1 MSIFSKRN
9 IKVAATKRNKFNL
22 SSKVI
27 TTLNIG
33 DTQPIYCREVIP
45 SDKWTIDINSFTRLS
60 PIPVPTYAQIKQVNR
75 AFFVKYK
82 DIWRNWEGFYTNT
95 GALLNGTNVDV
106 NKAPTLTNAEM
117 VSKLINSTVTVVNY
131 RGDTPETV
139 NLFESTTSGDGVF
152 RYNGTDY
159 NPSFIGKKILNILN
173 GLGIQLNFSSSDTT
187 PINIL
192 PILAYLKVHLDY
204 YLPSRYFTNSNIRN
218 ILSWQN
224 VDIAAKF
231 HEILQELANCAYYY
245 IDNDYFTSS
254 WSTPNNIGNNPLVGT
269 TSIPDPAIGNDNFL
283 SYTDQNSS
291 TKYSPTVL
299 QNASQTPT
307 LTAQGLQVL
316 NSFYNWIT
324 RKNLSGNKYFE
335 QILSQFGI
343 HLPYHDDMRSLYLGG
358 SVNMTEFGV
367 VFDTGKNVGDFAGQ
381 GTNKARTGNLSFTSD
396 EYGCVIVLTSIVPE
410 MGYVQGRNREWLH
423 VDRLDFFQPEFDC
436 VGMQGVRKDELLT
449 VHYEDN
455 YKDVTVGTDTYSN
468 KAGTI
473 IGYQPR
479 YNEYRR
485 NIDLLNGDF
494 VHSETEFS
502 LRAYH
507 SFRLFDEA
515 FPQSSTLNQYFRRS
529 DSFSPSINRIFNNT
543 NVTFDHFIAVF
554 DVKAIAHRK
563 MKSLDDAFD
572 LEGYDEV
579 TVNNDNSLD

>member
-9 IKVAATKRNKFNL
+9 IKVAANKRNKFNL

-33 DTQPIYCREVIP
+33 DTQPIFCREVIP
-45 SDKWTIDINSFTRLS
+45 SDKWSIDINSFTRLS

-82 DIWRNWEGFYTNT
+82 DIWKNWEGFYTNT
-95 GALLNGTNVDV
+95 GALVNGVKVDV
-106 NKAPTLTNAEM
+106 TQAPTITNKEL
-117 VSKLINSTVTVVNY
+117 VESLLYSSVTVVNY
-131 RGDTPETV
+131 RGDSPESIR
-139 NLFESTTSGDGVF
+139 LFEQVTENQGLV
-152 RYNGTDY
+152 RYNTQDY
-159 NPSFIGKKILNILN
+159 LPSFIGKKVMNILN
-173 GLGIQLNFSSSDTT
+173 GLGIKLNFAPGDTT

-204 YLPSRYFTNSNIRN
+204 YLPSRYFSNSKIRN
-218 ILSWQN
+218 ILTWQN
-224 VDIAAKF
+224 VDIKDKF
-231 HEILQELANCAYYY
+231 GDILQELANCAYYY

-254 WSTPNNIGNNPLVGT
+254 WSTPNNIGSNSLVGT
-269 TSIPDPAIGNDNFL
+269 TNFTDPSTQTFNISDSL
-283 SYTDQNSS
+283 TSYS
-291 TKYSPTVL
+291 TAPTI
-299 QNASQTPT
+299 Q
-307 LTAQGLQVL
+307 QGLATQTGSISATSL
-316 NSFYNWIT
+316 QLLQSLYNWIT

-367 VFDTGKNVGDFAGQ
+367 VFDTGNKVGDYAGQ
-381 GTNKARTGNLSFTSD
+381 GTNSARTGNIDFTSD

-423 VDRLDFFQPEFDC
+423 VNRLDFFQPEFDC

-449 VHYEDN
+449 VKKEEN
-455 YKDVTVGTDTYSN
+455 YKDVVVGADTYSN
-468 KAGTI
+468 KASTI

-494 VHSETEFS
+494 INSKTALS

-507 SFRLFDEA
+507 SFRIMDEQY
-515 FPQSSTLNQYFRRS
+515 PQASTLNQYFRRS
-529 DSFSPSINRIFNNT
+529 DSFSPNINRIFNNT
-543 NVTFDHFIAVF
+543 DIEYDHFISVF
-554 DVKAIAHRK
+554 DVKAIAYRK
-563 MKSLDDAFD
+563 LKSHDDAFD
-572 LEGYDEV
+572 LDGYDEV

>member
-1 MSIFSKRN
+1 MSIFSKRK

-45 SDKWTIDINSFTRLS
+45 SDKWSIDINSFTRLS
-60 PIPVPTYAQIKQVNR
+60 PLPVPTYAQIKQVNR

-82 DIWRNWEGFYTNT
+82 DIWRNWEAFYTNT
-95 GALLNGTNVDV
+95 GALLNGSKIDV
-106 NKAPTLTNAEM
+106 TEVPTITNAQL

-131 RGDTPETV
+131 RGDTPESLR
-139 NLFESTTSGDGVF
+139 LFESALEGKGVF
-152 RYNGTDY
+152 KYNAIEY
-159 NPSFIGKKILNILN
+159 NPTFIGKKVLNILN
-173 GLGIQLNFSSSDTT
+173 GLGIRVNFSSSDTT

-204 YLPSRYFTNSNIRN
+204 YLPSRYFATSNIRN

-224 VDIAAKF
+224 KNIGEQF
-231 HEILQELANCAYYY
+231 HQILQELANCAYYY
-245 IDNDYFTSS
+245 LDNDYFTSS
-254 WSTPNNIGNNPLVGT
+254 WSTPNNLGQNSLVGNTSIIDVSTSPTAVVRDTTQSYPPTFSQASAETT
-269 TSIPDPAIGNDNFL
+269 TSL
-283 SYTDQNSS
+283 S
-291 TKYSPTVL
+291 
-299 QNASQTPT
+299 
-307 LTAQGLQVL
+307 AQGLQL
-316 NSFYNWIT
+316 LQSLYNWIT

-367 VFDTGKNVGDFAGQ
+367 VFDTGLIVGDYAGQ
-381 GTNKARTGNLSFTSD
+381 GTNKARTGKLNFTSD

-423 VDRLDFFQPEFDC
+423 VNRLDFFQPEFDC
-436 VGMQGVRKDELLT
+436 IGMQGVRKDELLT
-449 VHYEDN
+449 VNNEDN
-455 YKDVTVGTDTYSN
+455 YKDVVVSDTTYSN

-494 VHSETEFS
+494 VNSQTNKS
-502 LRAYH
+502 LDAYH
-507 SFRLFDEA
+507 SFRLLDENY
-515 FPQSSTLNQYFRRS
+515 PQASTLNQYFRRS

-543 NVTFDHFIAVF
+543 DIDFDHFIAVF
-554 DVKAIAHRK
+554 DVHAIAMRK
-563 MKSLDDAFD
+563 MKSHDDAFD
-572 LEGYDEV
+572 LDGYDEV

>member
-1 MSIFSKRN
+1 MSVFSKRK
-9 IKVAATKRNKFNL
+9 IKVAANKRNKFNL

-33 DTQPIYCREVIP
+33 DTQPIFCREVIP
-45 SDKWTIDINSFTRLS
+45 SDKWSIDINSFTRLS
-60 PIPVPTYAQIKQVNR
+60 PLPVPTYAQIKQVNR

-82 DIWRNWEGFYTNT
+82 DIWRNWEAFYTNT
-95 GALLNGTNVDV
+95 GALVNGSKLEVTQ
-106 NKAPTLTNAEM
+106 APTLTNAQL

-131 RGDTPETV
+131 RGDSPESIR
-139 NLFESTTSGDGVF
+139 LFEAVLEGKGVF
-152 RYNGTDY
+152 KYNAIEYSPT
-159 NPSFIGKKILNILN
+159 FIGKKVLNILN
-173 GLGIQLNFSSSDTT
+173 GLGIRVNFSSSDTT

-204 YLPSRYFTNSNIRN
+204 YLPSRYFSTSNIRN

-224 VDIAAKF
+224 KDIGAEF
-231 HEILQELANCAYYY
+231 HQILQELANCAYYY

-254 WSTPNNIGNNPLVGT
+254 WSSPNNIGTNSLVGT
-269 TSIPDPAIGNDNFL
+269 TSLTDPSGSGAININDSNL
-283 SYTDQNSS
+283 SINSPIIQQNSNTFTTS
-291 TKYSPTVL
+291 LSSQAL
-299 QNASQTPT
+299 QT
-307 LTAQGLQVL
+307 L
-316 NSFYNWIT
+316 NSLYNWIT

-367 VFDTGKNVGDFAGQ
+367 VFDTGLIVGDYAGQ
-381 GTNKARTGNLSFTSD
+381 GTNKSRTGNLNFTSD

-423 VDRLDFFQPEFDC
+423 VNRLDFFQPEFDC
-436 VGMQGVRKDELLT
+436 VGMQGVRKDELIT
-449 VHYEDN
+449 VNNEDN
-455 YKDVTVGTDTYSN
+455 YKDVTVSDVTYSN

-485 NIDLLNGDF
+485 NVDLLNGDF
-494 VHSETEFS
+494 INSNTSKS
-502 LRAYH
+502 LQAYH
-507 SFRLFDEA
+507 SFRMLDENY
-515 FPQSSTLNQYFRRS
+515 PQASTLNQYFRRS
-529 DSFSPSINRIFNNT
+529 DSFSPAINRIFNNT
-543 NVTFDHFIAVF
+543 DIDFDHFIAVF
-554 DVKAIAHRK
+554 DVKAIAFRK
-563 MKSLDDAFD
+563 MKSHDDAFD
-572 LEGYDEV
+572 LDGYDEV

>member
-1 MSIFSKRN
+1 MSIFSKRKV
-9 IKVAATKRNKFNL
+9 KVAANKRNKFNL

-33 DTQPIYCREVIP
+33 DTQPIFCREVIP
-45 SDKWTIDINSFTRLS
+45 ADKWNLDINSFTRLS

-95 GALLNGTNVDV
+95 GALANGVKIDV
-106 NKAPTLTNAEM
+106 SQAPTITNKDLAE
-117 VSKLINSTVTVVNY
+117 SLLYGSVTVVNY
-131 RGDTPETV
+131 RGDTPASLR
-139 NLFESTTSGDGVF
+139 LFEQVTENQGLV
-152 RYNGTDY
+152 RYNTQDY
-159 NPSFIGKKILNILN
+159 LPSFIGKKIMNILN
-173 GLGIQLNFSSSDTT
+173 GLGIKVNFSPSDTT
-187 PINIL
+187 LINIL

-204 YLPSRYFTNSNIRN
+204 YLPSRYFSNSNIRN
-218 ILSWQN
+218 ILTWQK
-224 VDIAAKF
+224 VDIKDKF
-231 HEILQELANCAYYY
+231 GEILQELANCAYYY

-254 WSTPNNIGNNPLVGT
+254 WNTPNNIGNNSLVGGNTIKDISLDSYGEVSDT
-269 TSIPDPAIGNDNFL
+269 TSYGTP
-283 SYTDQNSS
+283 
-291 TKYSPTVL
+291 KYQFAEAGKV
-299 QNASQTPT
+299 T
-307 LTAQGLQVL
+307 LTGQGLQL
-316 NSFYNWIT
+316 LDSFYKWIT

-423 VDRLDFFQPEFDC
+423 VNRLDFFQPEFDC

-449 VHYEDN
+449 VHKEEN
-455 YKDVTVGTDTYSN
+455 YKDVTVGSDTYSN

-494 VHSETEFS
+494 IHSKTETS

-507 SFRLFDEA
+507 SFRILDEQY
-515 FPQSSTLNQYFRRS
+515 PQASTLNQYFRRS
-529 DSFSPSINRIFNNT
+529 DSFSPNINRIFNNT
-543 NVTFDHFIAVF
+543 DIEFDHFIAVF

-572 LEGYDEV
+572 LDGYDEV

>member
-9 IKVAATKRNKFNL
+9 IKVAANKRNKFNL

-45 SDKWTIDINSFTRLS
+45 SDKWSIDINSFTRLS
-60 PIPVPTYAQIKQVNR
+60 PMPVPSYAQIKQVNR

-82 DIWRNWEGFYTNT
+82 DIWRNWEGFFTNS
-95 GALLNGTNVDV
+95 GAMLNGSKVNVS
-106 NKAPTLTNAEM
+106 KAPFITNADF

-131 RGDTPETV
+131 RGDTPE
-139 NLFESTTSGDGVF
+139 NLPLFESTAEGEGIF
-152 RYNGTDY
+152 RYNATDY
-159 NPSFIGKKILNILN
+159 RPSFIGKKVLNILN
-173 GLGIQLNFSSSDTT
+173 GLGIKLNFSSSDTT

-192 PILAYLKVHLDY
+192 PILAYLKVHIDY
-204 YLPSRYFTNSNIRN
+204 YLPSRYYSNSNIRN

-224 VDIAAKF
+224 QNISAKF
-231 HEILQELANCAYYY
+231 QEILQELANCAYYY

-254 WSTPNNIGNNPLVGT
+254 WSTPNNIGTNALVGT
-269 TSIPDPAIGNDNFL
+269 TNISDPSNNSLYL
-283 SYTDQNSS
+283 SDTTSS
-291 TKYSPTVL
+291 NAPIVL
-299 QNASQTPT
+299 QNDNQQTST
-307 LTAQGLQVL
+307 LSAQAINLL

-343 HLPYHDDMRSLYLGG
+343 HIPYHDDMRSLYLGG
-358 SVNMTEFGV
+358 SSNMTEFGV
-367 VFDTGKNVGDFAGQ
+367 VFDTGMIVGDYAGQ

-396 EYGCVIVLTSIVPE
+396 DYGCVIVLTSIVPE

-423 VDRLDFFQPEFDC
+423 VERLDFFQPEFDC
-436 VGMQGVRKDELLT
+436 VGMQGLRKDELQT
-449 VHYEDN
+449 VQKEES

-494 VHSETEFS
+494 IHSTSKRS
-502 LRAYH
+502 LGAYH
-507 SFRLFDEA
+507 SFRLFNEEY
-515 FPQSSTLNQYFRRS
+515 PQSSTLNQYFRRS

-543 NVTFDHFIAVF
+543 NVSLDHFIAVF
-554 DVKAIAHRK
+554 DVKAIAYRK

-572 LEGYDEV
+572 LDGYDEV

>member
-9 IKVAATKRNKFNL
+9 IKVAANKRNKFNL

-33 DTQPIYCREVIP
+33 DTQPIYCREVVP
-45 SDKWTIDINSFTRLS
+45 SDKWSLDIKSFTRLS

-95 GALLNGTNVDV
+95 GALVNGVKVAVD
-106 NKAPTLTNAEM
+106 KAPSIPNNTFVE
-117 VSKLINSTVTVVNY
+117 KLIGGQVKIANY
-131 RGDTPETV
+131 RGDTVVNVALFDPEDTPGSYHYDGTGYTV
-139 NLFESTTSGDGVF
+139 S
-152 RYNGTDY
+152 Y
-159 NPSFIGKKILNILN
+159 IGKKILNILT
-173 GLGIQLNFSSSDTT
+173 GLGIKLNFSTQDDT

-204 YLPSRYFTNSNIRN
+204 YLPSRYFANSNIRN

-224 VDIAAKF
+224 VDYSAKF
-231 HEILQELANCAYYY
+231 SEIIQELANCAYYY

-254 WSTPNNIGNNPLVGT
+254 WSSPNNVGSNSLVGT
-269 TSIPDPAIGNDNFL
+269 TSLNDPSTPNTILTVQDTIGGVGNPPLIRRNDAN
-283 SYTDQNSS
+283 
-291 TKYSPTVL
+291 TVTNLTSQSL
-299 QNASQTPT
+299 Q
-307 LTAQGLQVL
+307 LL
-316 NSFYNWIT
+316 NSLYNWIT

-367 VFDTGKNVGDFAGQ
+367 VFDTGNQVGDYAGQ
-381 GTNKARTGNLSFTSD
+381 GTNSARTGNIDFTAD

-423 VDRLDFFQPEFDC
+423 VNRLDFFQPEFDC

-449 VHYEDN
+449 VTNEDD
-455 YKDVTVGTDTYSN
+455 YKTVTVNTDTYSN
-468 KAGTI
+468 KAETI

-494 VHSETEFS
+494 YHGDVPMS
-502 LRAYH
+502 LSAYH
-507 SFRLFDEA
+507 SFRILPKDI
-515 FPQSSTLNQYFRRS
+515 PQASTLNQYFRRS

-543 NVTFDHFIAVF
+543 SINYDHFIAVF
-554 DVKAIAHRK
+554 DVKAIAYRK

-572 LEGYDEV
+572 LDGYDEV